1 MPIWQAALLL
11 NLTFAVAL
19 GLGYATWGH
28 RLSALD
34 RDITG
39 MQAQVEQLE
48 RERAACAAGARTGEQ
63 RWEGRGIVRA
73 VYPQLILI
81 SHEDIEGLMPARTT
95 GFRPA
100 ASAKHDLA
108 HVGDAV
114 VFWLHGNGTDALSLV
129 EMTPW

>member
-39 MQAQVEQLE
+39 MQAQVERLE

-63 RWEGRGIVRA
+63 RWRDAGSCA

-81 SHEDIEGLMPARTT
+81 SHEGHR
-95 GFRPA
+95 R
-100 ASAKHDLA
+100 
-108 HVGDAV
+108 
-114 VFWLHGNGTDALSLV
+114 TDAGQNDRLSPGGLGEARPCTCGRRRCVLAPRQRNRRPFLV